1 MNKTVKKVFLLLGI
15 LVAIFLGW
23 QLIFS
28 DGGILKTGYNAMANG
43 VNTQYEKIAGDGETL
58 LSNWDAADGSS
69 DDGDGAFGIDI
80 GEG

>member
-1 MNKTVKKVFLLLGI
+1 MNKSVKKVFLLLGI

-28 DGGILKTGYNAMANG
+28 DGGILKVGYNALAGG
-43 VNTQYEKIAGDGETL
+43 VNTQYEKIAGDGLEL
-58 LSNWDAADGSS
+58 IPLWDDASGGA

-80 GEG
+80 GNG